1 MKKIHVISI
10 KISINCQS
18 SKDLVCT
25 KAVYQCISR
34 EIIYFLNNIRT
45 VLKRLPMMKKYQRQS
60 FQTTDRAYHRIL
72 LFPVILTMDKTL
84 YYM

>member
-18 SKDLVCT
+18 STDLVCT

-34 EIIYFLNNIRT
+34 EI
-45 VLKRLPMMKKYQRQS
+45 MMKKYQRQS

-72 LFPVILTMDKTL
+72 LFPVILTMVKTL
-84 YYM
+84 FYM